1 MGLVNGLLV
10 FIVDFDI
17 SYSHVITFRLNAW
30 EGNIGQIQRTDVW
43 TPPPTLII
51 FNKSLQQ
58 SKYPSNWMSA
68 YVIEIFKKGD
78 TSLPSN
84 YGPISLISCVG
95 KLMERI
101 VYKQVYNHLVN
112 NSLIYEYQSGFLLKH
127 STVHQL
133 LEPYNS
139 ILNSLEKK
147 RI

>member
-1 MGLVNGLLV
+1 MGYWYLSWTLTFHTAMSLLLDLMHGKG
-10 FIVDFDI
+10 ILDR
-17 SYSHVITFRLNAW
+17 YN
-30 EGNIGQIQRTDVW
+30 EQMYGP
-43 TPPPTLII
+43 PPPTLII

-58 SKYPSNWMSA
+58 SKYPSNWMST

-112 NSLIYEYQSGFLLKH
+112 NSLIYEYQSGFLPKH

-133 LEPYNS
+133 LELYNS
-139 ILNSLEKK
+139 ILNTLEKK
-147 RI
+147 